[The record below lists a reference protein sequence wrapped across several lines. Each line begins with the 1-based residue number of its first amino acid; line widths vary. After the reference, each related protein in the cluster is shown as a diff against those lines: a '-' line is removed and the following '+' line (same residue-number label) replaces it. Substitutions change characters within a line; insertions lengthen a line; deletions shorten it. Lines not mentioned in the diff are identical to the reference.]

1 MNLRYLLLFLFSIT
15 FLKGQFTIVNT
26 LKTADEAGLKM
37 GNDAYL
43 TAAKGIDAN
52 GDGYLRLTDA
62 VPYKKGY
69 MYVKSTFPTTMGI
82 TADFEYKAWRNV
94 ADTVNF
100 GADGFTFFL
109 FDGAITE
116 EKFLLGGWGG
126 SLGYA
131 TFSSPANTPGLSGG
145 YIGIGFDAFGNYI
158 RSVENRNGGQT
169 DYLPNSIVLRGPTTA
184 TYSQSNIYLAS
195 KALGNRSGTLS
206 DIRKR
211 NEIDYNTTTATRP
224 NDNVFYRRVQV
235 SIIKSGTD
243 YIINVKWRK
252 EGEIN
257 FTEIIN
263 YTMSGTLYPL
273 PKTLKIGFAGST
285 GGGFNTQE
293 IRNILITTPGN
304 IRVDS
309 RSNTAIGCND
319 KNNEIVYRIEVTNDT
334 NSDLT
339 AINFSNKIINHLNN
353 VVPNSQFKIKSIIT
367 TGFTSSTIPSN
378 SATNEISGKVG
389 LQANK
394 SGIVTITGEYLKNVG
409 KGKLS
414 FSSIS
419 EISSNEITDIDST
432 NNVARTNVT
441 LLRCGLISNPI
452 LPSYSK

>member
-1 MNLRYLLLFLFSIT
+1 M
-15 FLKGQFTIVNT
+15 
-26 LKTADEAGLKM
+26 
-37 GNDAYL
+37 
-43 TAAKGIDAN
+43 
-52 GDGYLRLTDA
+52 
-62 VPYKKGY
+62 
-69 MYVKSTFPTTMGI
+69 
-82 TADFEYKAWRNV
+82 
-94 ADTVNF
+94 
-100 GADGFTFFL
+100 
-109 FDGAITE
+109 
-116 EKFLLGGWGG
+116 
-126 SLGYA
+126 
-131 TFSSPANTPGLSGG
+131 
-145 YIGIGFDAFGNYI
+145 
-158 RSVENRNGGQT
+158 
-169 DYLPNSIVLRGPTTA
+169 
-184 TYSQSNIYLAS
+184 
-195 KALGNRSGTLS
+195 
-206 DIRKR
+206 
-211 NEIDYNTTTATRP
+211 
-224 NDNVFYRRVQV
+224 
-235 SIIKSGTD
+235 
-243 YIINVKWRK
+243 
-252 EGEIN
+252 
-257 FTEIIN
+257 
-263 YTMSGTLYPL
+263 
-273 PKTLKIGFAGST
+273 
-285 GGGFNTQE
+285 
-293 IRNILITTPGN
+293 ITTPGN

-378 SATNEISGKVG
+378 STTNEISGKVG